1 MGGSLRK
8 VCLCG
13 GGGGPILEQ
22 TIAVTCNEKTLIFE
36 KELSDIDFERVKNAL
51 MYIKNNV
58 IDSDENMYV
67 TFESLIDASNTVTS
81 SNNITLRKANVKPC
95 EYDIM

>member
-81 SNNITLRKANVKPC
+81 SNNINLRKANVKPC
-95 EYDIM
+95 EYDIV